1 MPKSFPL
8 LLLSAVVFSQ
18 ISAQTRSLTLKEA
31 IALAQEQSV
40 AARLA
45 ENVREN
51 RAFAYQTFLA
61 GLKPQLSFQAG
72 LPTYSRDFFEVRQD
86 DGSVR
91 YLSRTQNIAQAGFS
105 LFQVIPLTG
114 GTVSVNTDFTRFD
127 DFDKKYS
134 SYNGT
139 PVNIEWRQPLFAFNP
154 YKWSRKIEPLKMQE
168 AQKTYKFQMEDIA
181 QRTVLLFFSVLDAQ
195 EEVRIATLNLENN
208 RQIKAIE
215 ERRIE
220 LGTTTRE
227 KLLQIELQVLRA
239 TQSLQEANA
248 DLRNARLNF
257 QAFLGIQ
264 DNQSIG
270 AQIPEEGAAL
280 RIDPDQALQQARENR
295 SEYIA
300 FERQRLESTRDV
312 EEARLSR
319 NQATLRASLGFNGA
333 GENVGDIF
341 NPLTDQERLS
351 VGITVPVLDW
361 GRSKARQGIA
371 AANEKVTAYNIE
383 QEEINLRTEI
393 VNQVNTLELL
403 RESIRFARQTTA
415 IAEERYQ
422 LALEQYQIGKLTVT
436 DLNIALSEKD
446 ASSRTYLSALRRYWE
461 AYYRLRQMT
470 LYDYEL
476 GQKL

>member
-1 MPKSFPL
+1 MPKSFLL

-40 AARLA
+40 AARVA

-195 EEVRIATLNLENN
+195 EEVRTATLILQNN
-208 RQIKAIE
+208 RQVNAIG

-220 LGTTTRE
+220 RGNTPRRGRDLSRLWENEMLSVLDSGQSKDVGRMF
-227 KLLQIELQVLRA
+227 QQVAESTGADPGA
-239 TQSLQEANA
+239 TYTEAN
-248 DLRNARLNF
+248 
-257 QAFLGIQ
+257 
-264 DNQSIG
+264 
-270 AQIPEEGAAL
+270 
-280 RIDPDQALQQARENR
+280 
-295 SEYIA
+295 
-300 FERQRLESTRDV
+300 
-312 EEARLSR
+312 
-319 NQATLRASLGFNGA
+319 
-333 GENVGDIF
+333 
-341 NPLTDQERLS
+341 ERLLK
-351 VGITVPVLDW
+351 G
-361 GRSKARQGIA
+361 
-371 AANEKVTAYNIE
+371 
-383 QEEINLRTEI
+383 
-393 VNQVNTLELL
+393 
-403 RESIRFARQTTA
+403 ESIPNV
-415 IAEERYQ
+415 E
-422 LALEQYQIGKLTVT
+422 K
-436 DLNIALSEKD
+436 ALSDK
-446 ASSRTYLSALRRYWE
+446 AAPPP
-461 AYYRLRQMT
+461 APA
-470 LYDYEL
+470 
-476 GQKL
+476 KP